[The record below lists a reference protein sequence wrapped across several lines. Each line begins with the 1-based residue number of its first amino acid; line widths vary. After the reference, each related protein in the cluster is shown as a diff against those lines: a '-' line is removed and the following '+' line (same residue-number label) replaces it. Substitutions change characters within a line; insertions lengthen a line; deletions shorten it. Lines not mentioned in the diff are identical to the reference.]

1 MISKYYAIE
10 NTVVTVTMDFG
21 DLGSFKRMF
30 ASPLSG
36 ASGETIEKFVNGR
49 REFLKNGDG
58 GKSEHAPMI
67 LQQDN
72 DPKEAALEFI
82 ASLPDSMIQVDEF
95 TFLPSTALR
104 SAKMSS
110 RTTVLRGWVKF
121 FNPSDEEAYYGQTFK
136 VSHPITVDDVESPEK
151 EKSSGDPQFDKA
163 VKVFVDACG

>member
-36 ASGETIEKFVNGR
+36 ASGEAIEKFVNGR
-49 REFLKNGDG
+49 RDLLRNGDG

-72 DPKEAALEFI
+72 DPEDAAFAFI
-82 ASLPDSMIQVDEF
+82 ARLPDSMIQVDEF

-104 SAKMSS
+104 SAKTSS

-121 FNPSDEEAYYGQTFK
+121 FNPSDKEAYYGQTFK
-136 VSHPITVDDVESPEK
+136 VSHPITVDDVECPEK